1 MAKTRRTKPVAT
13 ENLPGGIP
21 YIIGNEAA
29 ERFSFYGMKGIL
41 VVFMSQYLHLLT
53 DDPNAIPVSAA
64 LAREHYHSFTAW
76 VYGLP
81 ILGALLADFVF
92 GKYRTILW
100 LSIVYCVGH
109 LCLALMGTEGL
120 APEQWLWLGLGLIA
134 LGSGGIKPC
143 VSANVGDQFG
153 TTNSHWLP
161 RVYRWFYFSINLGA
175 FASTLLTPW
184 LLEWYGPHWAF
195 GVPGVLMAL
204 ATVMFW
210 MGRDT
215 FVHVPAGGKDFL
227 RETFSKS
234 GIVCMLKLSSIFI
247 FVAVFW
253 ALFDQTGSSW
263 VQQSEDLNRKVLGYE
278 VLASQIQA
286 LNPIFVLLLIPVFGM
301 VVYPAINSVFPLTPL
316 RKIGLG
322 LFVMI
327 GSFAIVAMLQQWIDQ
342 GGRPSVFWQAL
353 AYLIVTAAEVMV
365 SITALEFAYTQAPR
379 KMKSVIM
386 ALFLMSVSLGNYFT
400 MAVNQFIQVPNLAAV
415 ATGAHEIWYSPKTPE
430 KKKPSDAEIQQI
442 EKLTDYFGNPIDY
455 ETQADGS
462 HVYRLSGP
470 DGKSATSDDIRIVFD
485 ANGLRQGVVSS
496 ENAILIAGEKRIKDK
511 FAANGEQLPKNEEG
525 AALVADLK
533 DSWGNPLLYR
543 LVNRTGFRVTSC
555 GADGQYMTVDD
566 LVLGGGVSFSS
577 KGEGAEESEVK
588 SWLEQRSAELAEIR
602 QGAASLSGQEAI
614 PIPPDGRERISA
626 GGQINLEGADYF
638 WFFTKLMAGTALVFV
653 FVAWLYKPQE
663 YLQEEAE

>member
-263 VQQSEDLNRKVLGYE
+263 VQQSGFESHFRAVADPCVWDGGLSCDQLCFSADS
-278 VLASQIQA
+278 ASQDRSGIVRDDRQFRNCRHVA
-286 LNPIFVLLLIPVFGM
+286 
-301 VVYPAINSVFPLTPL
+301 AI
-316 RKIGLG
+316 
-322 LFVMI
+322 
-327 GSFAIVAMLQQWIDQ
+327 WIDQ